1 MSKDTKIPSRVDSS
15 VPDEHRFNTV
25 HTEGHWKSQDK
36 RHHHKFLND
45 TIEHVDQNPK
55 PLQPVL
61 KEFQDM
67 VENDTRLRMLFDLMF
82 EQVPKN
88 REYLKDP
95 TGDSEV
101 RDFEHLLQ
109 LMNHVIT
116 TAPKWTDAGNK
127 VGMVGVPV
135 QALLD
140 WPMGT
145 SAGFT
150 VFQDPQVNKML
161 KKVLDVW
168 GEFLTS
174 PESAEVLGDH
184 KTGWFGPTG
193 MSSLVEVAN
202 KARGTS
208 YKFEEMF
215 KCDPSAQYYGY
226 KSWDDFF
233 TRYCREEAR
242 PVAEPD
248 NQDVVAN
255 CCESKLY
262 KVAHDVHAKDK
273 FWIKGQP
280 YSVMDMLNFD
290 EYAEQFVGGTIYQA
304 FLSALSYHRWH
315 SPVTG
320 TIKKVRLV
328 EGTYYSEP
336 LFVDFTANQS
346 ADPHGETTSQEYL
359 SATATRALIFIEA
372 DNPKIGLVA
381 FIGIGMTEVSTCD
394 TTVRE
399 GQHVKKGDELGM
411 FHFGGSS
418 HALLF
423 RKGVKVS
430 QFPDES
436 EHNVPVR
443 SKLCVV
449 E

>member
-1 MSKDTKIPSRVDSS
+1 MSTTFDNKMIPEEHRMHS
-15 VPDEHRFNTV
+15 VPA
-25 HTEGHWKSQDK
+25 WKTQDK

-45 TIEHVDQNPK
+45 TVEYVNQNPK

-61 KEFQDM
+61 VQFKEL
-67 VENDTRLRMLFDLMF
+67 VEKDTRLSMLFRLMF
-82 EQVPKN
+82 EQIPDNK
-88 REYLKDP
+88 EYLKDP
-95 TGDSEV
+95 TGENNQV
-101 RDFEHLLQ
+101 QDFDHLLK

-116 TAPKWTDAGNK
+116 TAPGWTDAGHA

-145 SAGFT
+145 SAGFC
-150 VFQDPQVNKML
+150 VFQDPIVNQML

-168 GEFLTS
+168 GKFLSS
-174 PESAEVLGDH
+174 PESASVLSDD

-193 MSSLVEVAN
+193 LSSLEEVAN
-202 KARGTS
+202 KARGTNL
-208 YKFEEMF
+208 KFEEIF
-215 KCDPSAQYYGY
+215 ICDPKAKHYGY

-233 TRYCREEAR
+233 TRHTREEAR
-242 PVAEPD
+242 PIAEPD
-248 NQDVVAN
+248 NDDVVAN
-255 CCESKLY
+255 CCESKMY
-262 KVAHDVHAKDK
+262 KVAHDVKARDK
-273 FWIKGQP
+273 FWVKGQP
-280 YSVMDMLNFD
+280 YSVLDMLHFD
-290 EYAEQFVGGTIYQA
+290 DLAEQFVGGTIYQA

-315 SPVTG
+315 TPVSG
-320 TIKKVRLV
+320 TIKKSYVV
-328 EGTYYSEP
+328 QGTYYSEP
-336 LFVDFTANQS
+336 LFVDFSATQS
-346 ADPHGETTSQEYL
+346 ADPSGETTSQEYL
-359 SATATRALIFIEA
+359 SCTATRAIIFIEA

-394 TTVRE
+394 TTVKE

-418 HALLF
+418 HSVLF

-430 QFPDES
+430 GFPEKSD
-436 EHNVPVR
+436 HNVPVR